1 MDNFNEIKSEVLRR
15 AKEAKACTE
24 QYGRAYKAATM
35 AELCEVIKD
44 NFTWVC
50 ENEVLT
56 GDFVERYREEFAAE
70 EIFVNVDVRSG
81 FLLACG
87 RATVT
92 ACGRAT
98 VTAYGSATVT
108 ACDSATVMAYD
119 SATVTACDSATV
131 EACGSATVEACGS
144 ATVEACGSAT
154 VTACGSATVT
164 AYDSATGEACGSA
177 TVEAYDSAYVTS
189 YRVIECKFSD
199 NAIYRVQSE
208 NKILYASDG
217 VTFEKIHDS

>member
-81 FLLACG
+81 FLLACDS
-87 RATVT
+87 ATVE
-92 ACGRAT
+92 
-98 VTAYGSATVT
+98 AYGSATVL
-108 ACDSATVMAYD
+108 
-119 SATVTACDSATV
+119 
-131 EACGSATVEACGS
+131 
-144 ATVEACGSAT
+144 
-154 VTACGSATVT
+154 
-164 AYDSATGEACGSA
+164 ACGSA
-177 TVEAYDSAYVTS
+177 TVEAYDSATVLACGSATVTAWGS
-189 YRVIECKFSD
+189 ATVEAYDSATVEACDSATVRACNSATVRACGRAYCMSWNELDCKLHD
-199 NAIYRVQSE
+199 EAIYHVWST
-208 NKILYASDG
+208 NTVYYASEAIKF
-217 VTFEKIHDS
+217 VKR